1 MAHDPNIPSAGG
13 SPDGHGVPQPGYP
26 RAPQGGY
33 PGGQQAPGHPAPQD
47 PPPYAAPQN
56 PYPYAAASENPHP
69 HPYAAAPPAMVPMG
83 GVAAPSPAHPLAL
96 TSMLLGI
103 GAGAFGFLGLFLGI
117 LIPLAFLAAVGAVV
131 TGHIARSQI
140 KRTGREGGG
149 MALTGIIIG
158 YAVAALCILLF
169 LLAIG
174 LGVFLGMTGRL

>member
-1 MAHDPNIPSAGG
+1 
-13 SPDGHGVPQPGYP
+13 
-26 RAPQGGY
+26 
-33 PGGQQAPGHPAPQD
+33 
-47 PPPYAAPQN
+47 
-56 PYPYAAASENPHP
+56 
-69 HPYAAAPPAMVPMG
+69 MG
-83 GVAAPSPAHPLAL
+83 GAPAPSPAHPLAL

>member
-33 PGGQQAPGHPAPQD
+33 PGGQQAPGHPAPQ
-47 PPPYAAPQN
+47 Y
-56 PYPYAAASENPHP
+56 PHP
-69 HPYAAAPPAMVPMG
+69 HPYAASPTMAPMG
-83 GVAAPSPAHPLAL
+83 GAPAPSPAHPLAL

>member
-26 RAPQGGY
+26 SAPQGGY
-33 PGGQQAPGHPAPQD
+33 PGGQQAPGHPAPQ
-47 PPPYAAPQN
+47 Y
-56 PYPYAAASENPHP
+56 PHP

-83 GVAAPSPAHPLAL
+83 GAAAPPPAHPLAL

>member
-1 MAHDPNIPSAGG
+1 MMAGWLRMHKNSTAIIIG
-13 SPDGHGVPQPGYP
+13 S
-26 RAPQGGY
+26 
-33 PGGQQAPGHPAPQD
+33 
-47 PPPYAAPQN
+47 
-56 PYPYAAASENPHP
+56 
-69 HPYAAAPPAMVPMG
+69 
-83 GVAAPSPAHPLAL
+83 
-96 TSMLLGI
+96 
-103 GAGAFGFLGLFLGI
+103 FI